1 MVQRAYCHVILRVR
15 SIASVDLHS
24 RSIDTLWSLV
34 YIYPPSHSDLGS
46 ATKFCKSH
54 ELGDPLVLWRVL
66 VAFAKAAILMQC
78 QGPSWIFALNC
89 SWDRGMLKIITVAPY
104 WYHGLFKK
112 LAFTSL
118 RLFHVKKKDDFFCG
132 MHTHIVVYTCSHRR
146 ITFTIWLY
154 CNYIWYISRNIYI
167 YVLYTVVIYIYIYI
181 FIFICI
187 FETNMFFGVTISALL
202 VRSKNSIFPQELLE
216 LALRKGFAT
225 IWEIGWR

>member
-1 MVQRAYCHVILRVR
+1 MWWSLLEFQANQLVESRMVQRAYCHVILRVR

-104 WYHGLFKK
+104 HGLFKK
-112 LAFTSL
+112 LAFTPL
-118 RLFHVKKKDDFFCG
+118 RLYAFSMWKKRWFLLWHAYTYSCIHLFTQKNNLY
-132 MHTHIVVYTCSHRR
+132 HI
-146 ITFTIWLY
+146 II
-154 CNYIWYISRNIYI
+154 NI
-167 YVLYTVVIYIYIYI
+167 VL
-181 FIFICI
+181 
-187 FETNMFFGVTISALL
+187 
-202 VRSKNSIFPQELLE
+202 
-216 LALRKGFAT
+216 
-225 IWEIGWR
+225 